1 VAQVQVGSIL
11 DVRYALRRQSG
22 PACGMGRFR
31 TTGSRKRP
39 ASSSFRFQAVATS
52 TSGWPMDRSQI
63 VSPGAHSYPRETL
76 PNSTL
81 RSPRPRHRSLHRRPG
96 NLRLQFHLCLR
107 GEEHVEAHLA
117 VVVVSREGLRPSRS
131 RLRLQRRGSI
141 HLHQEISDG
150 LIVGGFREVVA
161 LSKAAI
167 QRF

>member
-1 VAQVQVGSIL
+1 MFVT
-11 DVRYALRRQSG
+11 RYDDNRV
-22 PACGMGRFR
+22 
-31 TTGSRKRP
+31 RP
-39 ASSSFRFQAVATS
+39 AEWDGSGRLVPEKGQLQVHSVFQAVATS